1 MIEGAVAVCYGPS
14 MRQQLRQ
21 LSGDTAIYGVT
32 TIVQRLLSFLL
43 TPFYSWVLAPSDFG
57 LQANIYAII
66 AFMMVVA
73 NIGMEA
79 AYFRFVASAS
89 SEDEKRRVFWNATLV
104 NWLAAGLLATLFVAA
119 PGAANVLFFLKVPD
133 TALHLVQYAGVII
146 LLDAASTIGLATLRM
161 ERRAKAFG
169 AIKIAAIVVN
179 VVLTIWF
186 LASLGLGIDGILLAG
201 IAQSATMFLLTTPVM
216 ARRLPVTLDR
226 ETTRSML
233 AFGLPTVASGLA
245 AIALQVID
253 RPIIV
258 ALAGAEAAGL
268 YQASYRLG
276 IPMMMFVA
284 MFEFAWRP
292 FFLQQAGRE
301 NARAL
306 FARVFT
312 YFNLAAGFVFLAV
325 SFFVTTIAGAQ
336 LPVVDRALL
345 DERYWAG
352 LPIVPI
358 VLAAYIFNG
367 WYTNFIVGI
376 YIEKRT
382 RALPWI
388 TGVGALVEAGLCF
401 ALVPAMGFPG
411 GAWATLAAYL
421 VMSMVLWRY
430 TSRFFTIPYEWG
442 RVLRALGIA
451 LVLYVIGTAT
461 TDFYDLGAR
470 ASLVRIGLLAAYPLL
485 LFVTGFFEPGERRE
499 LRRIILRRS

>member
-1 MIEGAVAVCYGPS
+1 MIEGAVVCCDPS

-43 TPFYSWVLAPSDFG
+43 TPFYSWVLLPAAFG
-57 LQANIYAII
+57 IQANIYSII

-79 AYFRFVASAS
+79 AYFRFESGAES
-89 SEDEKRRVFWNATLV
+89 DEERRRVFWNASLI
-104 NWLAAGLLATLFVAA
+104 NWLAAALLATFFIALPA
-119 PGAANVLFFLKVPD
+119 AANATLFLKVPD
-133 TALHLVQYAGVII
+133 DALHLVRYAGVII
-146 LLDAASTIGLATLRM
+146 FLDAASTVGLATLRM
-161 ERRAKAFG
+161 ERRARAFG
-169 AIKIAAIVVN
+169 AIKIAAIIVN
-179 VVLTIWF
+179 VALTILF
-186 LASLGLGIDGILLAG
+186 LAWLELGIDGILLAG

-226 ETTRSML
+226 QLGRAML

-253 RPIIV
+253 RPILL
-258 ALAGAEAAGL
+258 ALAGAEATGL

-292 FFLQQAGRE
+292 FFLQQAKLE

-312 YFNLAAGFVFLAV
+312 YFNVAAAFVFLLV
-325 SFFVTTIAGAQ
+325 SFFVTTIAGTT
-336 LPVVDRALL
+336 LPVLHRTLL
-345 DERYWAG
+345 GERYWSG

-401 ALVPAMGFPG
+401 ALVPVLGFPG
-411 GAWATLAAYL
+411 AAWATLAAYM
-421 VMSMVLWRY
+421 VMSIVLWRY
-430 TSRFFTIPYEWG
+430 TSRFYTIEYEWS
-442 RVLRALGIA
+442 RVARALGIA
-451 LVLYVIGTAT
+451 LVLYLVSVAT
-461 TDFYDLGAR
+461 TGFFDRSGR
-470 ASLVRIGLLAAYPLL
+470 ANLIRLALLAAYPLL
-485 LFVTGFFEPGERRE
+485 LWLTGFFEAGERRE